1 MINLIATDESR
12 MYFNITLLN
21 KLSTSRTI
29 PQPFF
34 RQFFESGPY
43 GRCDLPC
50 EFPNC
55 LRSHRDAKFV
65 PDAPIEKSLLA
76 TLAECRLEQ
85 LVALLR
91 HWSVEVDTT
100 LDKMGVRLLVG
111 PRNGAAVV
119 GFVFLDLGK
128 KLSQYTSPSS
138 TSLASSCI
146 IVPLALIMSEACGQR
161 RSMIVECSLL
171 YASVKMG

>member
-1 MINLIATDESR
+1 

-34 RQFFESGPY
+34 RQFFVSGPCLTY
-43 GRCDLPC
+43 ERCDLPC

-119 GFVFLDLGK
+119 GRPRKLVHVPESFKKDPRGIIAMMITCFGGSVRASREDAVIRVLDFMGLDTT
-128 KLSQYTSPSS
+128 LSYLEGEES
-138 TSLASSCI
+138 I
-146 IVPLALIMSEACGQR
+146 
-161 RSMIVECSLL
+161 
-171 YASVKMG
+171 